1 MRKGYTV
8 EAGREKIVA
17 WPGTAV
23 TEYSDTLSKGLHG
36 GLNESGTW
44 GTLRVGLVQLDGEQ
58 NYCEVR
64 WVVWEYHR
72 FGLGQGGFGV

>member
-1 MRKGYTV
+1 MKDEEGIHSG
-8 EAGREKIVA
+8 GREREDSSLA
-17 WPGTAV
+17 WDSCDRVQWTHSVRGCM
-23 TEYSDTLSKGLHG
+23 
-36 GLNESGTW
+36 